1 MQGSAILSVSAVG
14 TAIDYSFVAPEGSGA
29 LHELIIKL

>member
-14 TAIDYSFVAPEGSGA
+14 TAIDYSFCGSGGFRSVA
-29 LHELIIKL
+29 